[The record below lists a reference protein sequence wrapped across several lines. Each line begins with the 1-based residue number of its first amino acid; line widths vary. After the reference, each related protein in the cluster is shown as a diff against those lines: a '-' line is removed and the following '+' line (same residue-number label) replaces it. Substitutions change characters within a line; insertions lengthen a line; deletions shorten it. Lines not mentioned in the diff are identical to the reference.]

1 MKNGPKCRS
10 RHFGPYAERSAM
22 PRGVVRAQRSG
33 GVSSLQ
39 VVMFAV
45 VRVVAVPVE
54 SAWVVVLYPDG
65 RRSWKRVK
73 EVGPVGSR

>member
-1 MKNGPKCRS
+1 MPNAQLCRV
-10 RHFGPYAERSAM
+10 
-22 PRGVVRAQRSG
+22 RGNAAQRSG

-39 VVMFAV
+39 VVIFAV
-45 VRVVAVPVE
+45 VRVMAVPVE

-73 EVGPVGSR
+73 EVGPVINR